1 MAASK
6 PPITSTRTAPRP
18 AMQAPKTHKS
28 TKLDKSVVLK
38 DFASI

>member
-18 AMQAPKTHKS
+18 TMQAPKTHKS
-28 TKLDKSVVLK
+28 TNLDKPVVFT